1 MSEPWLDHYDAGIPR
16 SIGSYPDK
24 TLVDLVA
31 QRSHDDPHAVALIFK
46 GKKITF
52 RDLDLQSDALAAG
65 LASLGIAAG
74 ERVAMILPNCPQ
86 FILVE
91 LAAWKLGA
99 ICAPQNP
106 LYTDRELLET
116 LAASK
121 PETMV
126 VLTPFYAQVKRCQA
140 STSIKRVVATNIKEY
155 LPPLLKA
162 AFTLL
167 KEKKEGHHIELQ
179 QGDVWLQDLIVSG
192 ANASK
197 RTSAARPDDP
207 AVILM
212 SGGTTGTPKGVISTH
227 RGMVIA
233 GTQLATWLREPLSAE
248 NASCMLPLPLF
259 HTYGFAG
266 AQSMTIVAGIPLIL
280 VPNPRD
286 VGDVLK
292 TIQHDRPTLF
302 CSVPTLF
309 SAILA
314 HPDVRRGKVDLSSI
328 NACFSGAAA
337 LMAETKK
344 RFEALTSSRIVE
356 GYSLTEATM
365 ATCVNPFHG
374 TNKIGSVGM
383 PVPDVRV
390 KIVEAEDARR
400 ELQPGEVGEIIM
412 SAPQLMPGYWNDPA
426 ESANALRLRDDGL
439 IWLHTGDLG
448 YLDEDGYLFIV
459 DRKKDLIKTSG
470 FQVWP
475 REIEEV
481 IAAHPSVAEVGVAGV
496 PDERKGEVVHAW
508 VVLRPDAPAVDEK
521 TLKVYCREQLA
532 PYKVPARIEFRDEL
546 PKTMIGKILRRTLVA
561 EFRSRDEKKIAEA
574 AAEVP

>member
-31 QRSHDDPHAVALIFK
+31 QHSHDDPHTVALIFK

-52 RDLDLQSDALAAG
+52 RELDEQSDALAAG

-74 ERVAMILPNCPQ
+74 DRVAMVLPNCPQ
-86 FILVE
+86 FILAE

-106 LYTDRELLET
+106 LYTERELEET
-116 LAASK
+116 LGAST

-126 VLTPFYAQVKRCQA
+126 VLTPFYAHVKRCQA
-140 STSIKRVVATNIKEY
+140 STSIKRVIATNIKEY
-155 LPPLLKA
+155 LPPLLRA

-167 KEKKEGHHIELQ
+167 KEKKEGHRIELQ
-179 QGDVWLQDLIVSG
+179 QGDIWLQDLIASG
-192 ANASK
+192 ANAPK
-197 RTSAARPDDP
+197 PASAAKPDHT

-259 HTYGFAG
+259 HTYGCAG

-286 VGDVLK
+286 IDDVLK

-390 KIVEAEDARR
+390 KIVDGEDARH
-400 ELQPGEVGEIIM
+400 ELRPGQVGEIIM
-412 SAPQLMPGYWNDPA
+412 NAPQLMPGYWKDPA
-426 ESANALRLRDDGL
+426 ESANALRVRDDGL

-475 REIEEV
+475 REVEEV
-481 IAAHPSVAEVGVAGV
+481 IASHPSVAEVGVAGV
-496 PDERKGEVVHAW
+496 PDERKGEVIHAW
-508 VVLRPDAPAVDEK
+508 VVLRPDTPAIDEK
-521 TLKVYCREQLA
+521 SLKVYCRELLA
-532 PYKVPARIEFRDEL
+532 PFKVPARIEFRDEL
-546 PKTMIGKILRRTLVA
+546 PKTMIGKVLRRTLVA
-561 EFRSRDEKKIAEA
+561 EFKSRVEKKIAEA
-574 AAEVP
+574 AAAVT